1 MRALTANTPSIRW
14 ALLALMLTLGCARA
28 FPKAPDLGEIYS
40 RAASHHEADRR
51 PIIVIPGILGSTLV
65 DENSGQT
72 VWGAFAGGYARPD
85 RPEGAR
91 AVALPLEPDEV
102 DSVVPMGVL
111 ERLKVRLL
119 GLPISLKAYVNII
132 NVLGAGGYADEA
144 LGLAGS
150 VDYGDDHYSCFQ
162 FSYDFRLDNAENARR
177 LHEFIVEKREYVQQE
192 HERRYGSAAGAP
204 IKFDI
209 VAHSMGGLLTR
220 YFLRYGSAPLG
231 DDGPLPELTWAGAEY
246 VERAILVGTPNAGS
260 LEALMNLVE
269 GEKFGPTVP
278 RYSAA
283 ILGSFPS
290 IYQLLPR
297 GRHQALVAASD
308 GEPLGD
314 LFDPALWREL
324 GWGLYSPGQERVLS
338 WLLPEIEEP
347 MERRRVAEEYLTWAL
362 GRADRFTRALDRPAS
377 PPSGTELFLVTGD
390 SVPTARRARV
400 DRDSGRLEIV
410 HHAPGDGRVLRT
422 SALLDEREGRDAWT
436 PRLESPIDWKY
447 ALFLHDNHLGV
458 TSNPVFSDN
467 VLYWLL
473 EEPR

>member
-1 MRALTANTPSIRW
+1 MRFSI
-14 ALLALMLTLGCARA
+14 AKASSVGCISLCLSLTLGCARF
-28 FPKAPDLGEIYS
+28 FPKPPDLGEIYS

-65 DENSGQT
+65 DEKSGQT

-91 AVALPLEPDEV
+91 AVALPLDPEKGDA
-102 DSVVPMGVL
+102 VVPIGVL
-111 ERLKVRLL
+111 EKLKVRFL

-150 VDYGDDHYSCFQ
+150 VDYGDDHYTCFQ
-162 FSYDFRLDNAENARR
+162 FSYDFRLDNSENARR
-177 LHEFIVEKREYVQQE
+177 LHEFILEKREYVREE
-192 HERRYGSAAGAP
+192 HERRYGPQGDAE

-220 YFLRYGSAPLG
+220 YFLRYGGEPLG
-231 DDGPLPELTWAGAEY
+231 DEGPLPELTWAGAEY

-260 LEALMNLVE
+260 LEALLNLVD

-290 IYQLLPR
+290 VYQLLPR
-297 GRHQALVAASD
+297 SRHGALRDSSN

-314 LFDPALWREL
+314 IFDPSLWKEL
-324 GWGLYSPGQERVLS
+324 GWGLSSPGQEEHLS
-338 WLLPEIEEP
+338 WLLPEVDDP
-347 MERRRVAEEYLTWAL
+347 AERYRLAERYLSWAL
-362 GRADRFTRALDRPAS
+362 VRAERFTRALDLPAS
-377 PPSGTELFLVTGD
+377 PPEGTELFLVAGD
-390 SVPTARRARV
+390 SVPTAHRANV
-400 DRDSGRLEIV
+400 DRRTGEVTIA

-422 SALLDEREGRDAWT
+422 SALLDEREGRATWS
-436 PRLESPIDWKY
+436 PRLDSPIDWRY
-447 ALFLHDNHLGV
+447 NLFLHDNHLGV

-467 VLYWLL
+467 VLFWLL

>member
-1 MRALTANTPSIRW
+1 M
-14 ALLALMLTLGCARA
+14 
-28 FPKAPDLGEIYS
+28 
-40 RAASHHEADRR
+40 
-51 PIIVIPGILGSTLV
+51 
-65 DENSGQT
+65 
-72 VWGAFAGGYARPD
+72 
-85 RPEGAR
+85 
-91 AVALPLEPDEV
+91 
-102 DSVVPMGVL
+102 
-111 ERLKVRLL
+111 
-119 GLPISLKAYVNII
+119 KAYVNII
-132 NVLGAGGYADEA
+132 NVLGAGGYADEN

-150 VDYGDDHYSCFQ
+150 VDYGDDHYTCFQ

-177 LHEFIVEKREYVQQE
+177 LHEFIVEKREYVRQE
-192 HERRYGSAAGAP
+192 HERRYGPQGDAP

-220 YFLRYGSAPLG
+220 YFLRYGDAPLG

-278 RYSAA
+278 RYSAT

-297 GRHQALVAASD
+297 GRHEALIEAGS
-308 GEPLGD
+308 GEPLDD
-314 LFDPALWREL
+314 LFDPELWREL
-324 GWGLYSPGQERVLS
+324 GWGLFSPAQEEYLS
-338 WLLPEIEEP
+338 WLLPEIVDP
-347 MERRRVAEEYLTWAL
+347 AERRRVAGAYLTWAL
-362 GRADRFTRALDRPAS
+362 RRADRFTRALDRPAS
-377 PPSGTELFLVTGD
+377 PPAGTELFLVTGD
-390 SVPTARRARV
+390 SVPTARRAQV
-400 DRDSGRLEIV
+400 DRDTGRLQIV
-410 HHAPGDGRVLRT
+410 RHAPGDGRVLRT
-422 SALLDEREGRDAWT
+422 SALLDERERRDAWS
-436 PRLESPIDWKY
+436 PRLDSPIDWKY